1 MKKSLLGQKVGM
13 TQIFTEDGN
22 MIPVSVI
29 VADPNVVVQVKTTD
43 KEGYD
48 AIQVGYG
55 VIRDKLVNSPQ
66 KGHFKKAGIQFK
78 RHLRE
83 FRLED
88 CSSYNIGIE
97 IDVNIFSQGEKVDVI
112 GVSKGKGFQGTIKRW
127 NGHRGPMSHG
137 SKFHRSVG
145 SMGASSDPSRT
156 FKNKKMPGRMG
167 GRKCTVQNLEI
178 VKIIPEKNVILIKG
192 CIPGPNK
199 SIVQIRDCVKKGDI

>member
-29 VADPNVVVQVKTTD
+29 VADPNVVVQVKTID

-88 CSSYNIGIE
+88 CSSYNIGTE

-199 SIVQIRDCVKKGDI
+199 SIVQIRDCVKKSDI

>member
-1 MKKSLLGQKVGM
+1 MKKAIFGQKIGM

-29 VADPNVVVQVKTTD
+29 LVESNVVVQVKKEE
-43 KEGYD
+43 KEGYN

-55 VIRDKLVNSPQ
+55 IIREKLVNNPI
-66 KGHFKKAGIQFK
+66 KGHFKKSGIDIK
-78 RHLRE
+78 RHLKE
-83 FRLED
+83 LRLED
-88 CSSYNIGIE
+88 CSSYEVGTE
-97 IDVNIFSQGEKVDVI
+97 ISINLFSVGEKVDVI
-112 GVSKGKGFQGTIKRW
+112 GKSKGKGFQGTIKRW

-167 GRKCTVQNLEI
+167 GKRCTMQNLEI
-178 VKIIPEKNVILIKG
+178 V
-192 CIPGPNK
+192 
-199 SIVQIRDCVKKGDI
+199 Q

>member
-78 RHLRE
+78 RHLME

-88 CSSYNIGIE
+88 CSSYNIGTE

>member
-29 VADPNVVVQVKTTD
+29 VAEPNVVVQVKTID

-88 CSSYNIGIE
+88 CSSYNIGTE

-167 GRKCTVQNLEI
+167 GRRCAVQNLEI

-199 SIVQIRDCVKKGDI
+199 SIIQIRDCVKKGDI

>member
-88 CSSYNIGIE
+88 CSSYNIGTE

-178 VKIIPEKNVILIKG
+178 VKIIPEKNVILING

>member
-1 MKKSLLGQKVGM
+1 MKKSILGQKIGM
-13 TQIFTEDGN
+13 TQIFNEDGN
-22 MIPVSVI
+22 MIPVSV
-29 VADPNVVVQVKTTD
+29 VLVEPNVVVQIKSKE

-55 VIRDKLVNSPQ
+55 TIREKLVNSPK
-66 KGHFKKAGIQFK
+66 KGHFKKAGIEIK
-78 RHLRE
+78 RYLRE

-88 CSSYNIGIE
+88 CSSYNIGTE
-97 IDVNIFSQGEKVDVI
+97 IGVTTFSVGDKVDVI
-112 GVSKGKGFQGTIKRW
+112 GKSKGKGFQGTIKRW

-167 GRKCTVQNLEI
+167 GTKCTIQNLEV
-178 VKIIPEKNVILIKG
+178 VKIIEDKNLILIKG

-199 SIVQIRDCVKKGDI
+199 SIVQIRDCIKG

>member
-29 VADPNVVVQVKTTD
+29 VAEPNVVVQVKTID

-88 CSSYNIGIE
+88 CSSYNIGTE
-97 IDVNIFSQGEKVDVI
+97 IDVNIFSQAEKVDVI

-167 GRKCTVQNLEI
+167 GRRCTVQNLEI

-199 SIVQIRDCVKKGDI
+199 SIIQIRDCVKKGDN

>member
-88 CSSYNIGIE
+88 CSSYNIGTE
-97 IDVNIFSQGEKVDVI
+97 IDVNIFSQGEKVHVI

>member
-1 MKKSLLGQKVGM
+1 MLIFFRKVKK
-13 TQIFTEDGN
+13 
-22 MIPVSVI
+22 
-29 VADPNVVVQVKTTD
+29 
-43 KEGYD
+43 Y
-48 AIQVGYG
+48 
-55 VIRDKLVNSPQ
+55 
-66 KGHFKKAGIQFK
+66 
-78 RHLRE
+78 
-83 FRLED
+83 
-88 CSSYNIGIE
+88 
-97 IDVNIFSQGEKVDVI
+97 VI

-167 GRKCTVQNLEI
+167 GIKCTVQNLEI

>member
-1 MKKSLLGQKVGM
+1 MKKSILGQKIGM
-13 TQIFTEDGN
+13 TQIFNQDGN
-22 MIPVSVI
+22 MVPVTV
-29 VADPNVVVQVKTTD
+29 VLAEPNFVSQVKTVE

-48 AIQVGYG
+48 AIQVAYG
-55 VIRDKLVNSPQ
+55 TIREKLVNKPR
-66 KGHFKKAGIQFK
+66 KGHFEKAGIQF
-78 RHLRE
+78 RRCLRE

-88 CSSYNIGIE
+88 CSTYNVGSE
-97 IDVNIFSQGEKVDVI
+97 IKVDIFSPGEKVDVI
-112 GVSKGKGFQGTIKRW
+112 GTSKGKGFQGTIKRW

-167 GRKCTVQNLEI
+167 GRRCTMQNLEI
-178 VKIIPEKNVILIKG
+178 VEVMQDKNIILIKG

-199 SIVQIRDCVKKGDI
+199 SMVQIRDCVKQK

>member
-1 MKKSLLGQKVGM
+1 M

-29 VADPNVVVQVKTTD
+29 LVESNVVVQVKKEE
-43 KEGYD
+43 KEGYN

-55 VIRDKLVNSPQ
+55 IIREKLVNNPI
-66 KGHFKKAGIQFK
+66 KGHFKKSGIDIK
-78 RHLRE
+78 RHLKE
-83 FRLED
+83 LRLED
-88 CSSYNIGIE
+88 CSSYEVGTE
-97 IDVNIFSQGEKVDVI
+97 ISINLFSVGEKVDVI
-112 GVSKGKGFQGTIKRW
+112 GKSKGKGFQGTIKRW

-167 GRKCTVQNLEI
+167 GKNCTNY
-178 VKIIPEKNVILIKG
+178 
-192 CIPGPNK
+192 
-199 SIVQIRDCVKKGDI
+199 

>member
-29 VADPNVVVQVKTTD
+29 VAEPNVVVQVKTID

-88 CSSYNIGIE
+88 CSSYNIGTE

-167 GRKCTVQNLEI
+167 GRRCTVQNLEI

-199 SIVQIRDCVKKGDI
+199 SIIQIRNCVKKGDI

>member
-29 VADPNVVVQVKTTD
+29 VAEPNVVVQVKTTD

-88 CSSYNIGIE
+88 CSSYNIGTE

-167 GRKCTVQNLEI
+167 GRRCTVQNLEI

-199 SIVQIRDCVKKGDI
+199 SIIQIRDCVKKGDI

>member
-1 MKKSLLGQKVGM
+1 MKKSVLGQKIGM
-13 TQIFTEDGN
+13 TQIFNENGD
-22 MIPVSVI
+22 MIPVSV
-29 VADPNVVVQVKTTD
+29 VLVEPNVVVQIKTKE

-55 VIRDKLVNSPQ
+55 SIREKLVNSPK
-66 KGHFKKAGIQFK
+66 KGHFKKAGIDIR

-88 CSSYNIGIE
+88 CSSYSIGTE
-97 IDVNIFSQGEKVDVI
+97 INATIFSAGDKVDVI
-112 GVSKGKGFQGTIKRW
+112 GKSKGKGFQGTIKRW

-137 SKFHRSVG
+137 SKFHRALG
-145 SMGASSDPSRT
+145 SMGATDPART

-167 GRKCTVQNLEI
+167 GRKCTIQNLEV
-178 VKIIPEKNVILIKG
+178 VKVIEDKNLILIKG

-199 SIVQIRDCVKKGDI
+199 SIVQIRDYIKG

>member
-1 MKKSLLGQKVGM
+1 MKKALLGQKIGM
-13 TQIFTEDGN
+13 TQIFDENGN
-22 MIPVSVI
+22 MIPVTVI
-29 VADPNVVVQVKTTD
+29 LAEPNVVVQIKTND

-48 AIQVGYG
+48 SVQVGYG
-55 VIRDKLVNSPQ
+55 VVREKLVNSPRR
-66 KGHFKKAGIQFK
+66 GHFSKAGVEFK
-78 RHLRE
+78 RYLKE

-88 CSSYNIGIE
+88 CSNYNVGSE
-97 IDVNIFSQGEKVDVI
+97 IKVNIFSDGEEVDVI
-112 GVSKGKGFQGTIKRW
+112 GKSKGKGFQGTIKRW

-167 GRKCTVQNLEI
+167 GRKCTVQNLKV
-178 VKIIPEKNVILIKG
+178 VKVIEEKNLILIKG

-199 SIVQIRDCVKKGDI
+199 AIVQIRDCVKK

>member
-1 MKKSLLGQKVGM
+1 MKKSVLGQKIGM
-13 TQIFTEDGN
+13 TQIFNENGD
-22 MIPVSVI
+22 MVPVSVI
-29 VADPNVVVQVKTTD
+29 LVEPNVVAQIKTKE

-55 VIRDKLVNSPQ
+55 SIRSKLVNSPK
-66 KGHFKKAGIQFK
+66 KGHFKKAGIEFK

-88 CSSYNIGIE
+88 CSSYNVGDQI
-97 IDVNIFSQGEKVDVI
+97 NASIFSVGEKVDVI
-112 GVSKGKGFQGTIKRW
+112 GKSKGKGFQGTIKRW

-137 SKFHRSVG
+137 SKFHRALG
-145 SMGASSDPSRT
+145 SMGATDPART

-167 GRKCTVQNLEI
+167 GSRCTIQNLEV
-178 VKIIPEKNVILIKG
+178 VKVIEDKNLLLIKG

-199 SIVQIRDCVKKGDI
+199 SIVQVRDCIKG

>member
-29 VADPNVVVQVKTTD
+29 VAEPNVVVQVKTID

-88 CSSYNIGIE
+88 CSSYNIGTE

-112 GVSKGKGFQGTIKRW
+112 GISKGKGFQGTIKRW

>member
-29 VADPNVVVQVKTTD
+29 VADPNVVVQVKTID

-88 CSSYNIGIE
+88 CSSYNIGTE

>member
-29 VADPNVVVQVKTTD
+29 VADPNFVVQVKTTD

-88 CSSYNIGIE
+88 CSSYNIGTE

-137 SKFHRSVG
+137 SKFG

>member
-88 CSSYNIGIE
+88 CSSYNIGTE

>member
-1 MKKSLLGQKVGM
+1 MKKSLLGQKIGM
-13 TQIFTEDGN
+13 TQIFNEYGD

-29 VADPNVVVQVKTTD
+29 VVEPNVVVQVKTTD

-55 VIRDKLVNSPQ
+55 VVRDKLVNSPQ
-66 KGHFKKAGIQFK
+66 KGHFKKAGIKFK

-88 CSSYNIGIE
+88 CSSYNVGTQ
-97 IDVNIFSQGEKVDVI
+97 IDINIFSQGEKIDVI

-127 NGHRGPMSHG
+127 NGRRGPMSHG

-145 SMGASSDPSRT
+145 SMGGSSDPSRT

-192 CIPGPNK
+192 CIPGSNR
-199 SIVQIRDCVKKGDI
+199 SIIQIRDCVKKGDI

>member
-29 VADPNVVVQVKTTD
+29 VAEPNVVVQVKTID

-88 CSSYNIGIE
+88 CSSYNIGTE
-97 IDVNIFSQGEKVDVI
+97 IDVNIFSQAEKVDVI

-167 GRKCTVQNLEI
+167 GRRCTVQNLEI

-199 SIVQIRDCVKKGDI
+199 SIIQIRDCVKKGDI

>member
-88 CSSYNIGIE
+88 CSSYNIGTE

-127 NGHRGPMSHG
+127 NGNRGPMSHG

>member
-1 MKKSLLGQKVGM
+1 VKKAIFGQKIGM

-29 VADPNVVVQVKTTD
+29 LVESNVVVQVKKEE
-43 KEGYD
+43 KEGYN

-55 VIRDKLVNSPQ
+55 IIREKLVNNPI
-66 KGHFKKAGIQFK
+66 KGHFKKSGIDIK
-78 RHLRE
+78 RHLKE
-83 FRLED
+83 LRLED
-88 CSSYNIGIE
+88 CSSYEVGTE
-97 IDVNIFSQGEKVDVI
+97 ISINLFSVGEKVDVI
-112 GVSKGKGFQGTIKRW
+112 GKSKGKGFQGTIKRW

-145 SMGASSDPSRT
+145 SMCASSDPSRT

-167 GRKCTVQNLEI
+167 GKRCTMQNLEI
-178 VKIIPEKNVILIKG
+178 VQIIEDKNIMLIKG

-199 SIVQIRDCVKKGDI
+199 SIVQIRNCIKG

>member
-88 CSSYNIGIE
+88 CSSYNIGTE

-199 SIVQIRDCVKKGDI
+199 SIVQIRDCFKKGDI